1 MASNNKP
8 APAGHS
14 FVALLG
20 FCMSVVIAIV
30 LLVAALVL
38 GLSEL
43 LGSFTWSAL
52 IVAGLFILAAAAIY
66 FFTIKG
72 TVEQI
77 REQAETVY
85 DVARLFK
92 QGYDWVK
99 DKLDFLVRL
108 RNELWPVD

>member
-1 MASNNKP
+1 MATNNKS
-8 APAGHS
+8 ATGGHF

-30 LLVAALVL
+30 LLVATMVL

-52 IVAGLFILAAAAIY
+52 IVGVLFALTAAGIY
-66 FFTIKG
+66 FFSIRG

-77 REQAETVY
+77 RAQAETVY

-92 QGYDWVK
+92 QGYDWLR

-108 RNELWPVD
+108 RNELWRNE